1 MTVVSLLAA
10 ACGGGDSNNNNNN
23 NGAVRNFNY
32 GAPAAPTNPQKSTAT
47 TAQSQ
52 LNGVV
57 TATSTGQVINA
68 AGAPQMTDV
77 LAASLPALVAI
88 PDPTEAR
95 ANPEDGPTA
104 ALRRS
109 PALSGNC
116 ITVTATAINYINC
129 SLSSTGYT
137 ITLNG
142 NLTGLGNT
150 VTWNLTE
157 TIAYSLSGYVLNG
170 TAPWTGNLTATETT
184 ITGLGRSAY
193 HYTGSY
199 QNITY
204 SYDYTAAMDLN
215 LTFQRNPFCITGGT
229 LEIRRVLNSTT
240 NGSAT
245 PVHDSALKY
254 TWTACNTY
262 TVATGT

>member
-1 MTVVSLLAA
+1 
-10 ACGGGDSNNNNNN
+10 
-23 NGAVRNFNY
+23 
-32 GAPAAPTNPQKSTAT
+32 
-47 TAQSQ
+47 
-52 LNGVV
+52 
-57 TATSTGQVINA
+57 
-68 AGAPQMTDV
+68 MTDT

-109 PALSGNC
+109 PALSENC
-116 ITVTATAINYINC
+116 ITVTSTSITYANC

-142 NLTGLGNT
+142 TLTSSSNT

-157 TIAYSLSGYVLNG
+157 TIAYSLSGYNLNG
-170 TAPWTGNLTATETT
+170 TAPWTGNLTASETT

-193 HYTGSY
+193 HYSGSY

-229 LEIRRVLNSTT
+229 LEIRRVVNSTT
-240 NGSAT
+240 NGSVT

-262 TVATGT
+262 TVARGT